1 MGEDDRSSHQPP
13 PETRLTL
20 VLKVIRDAET
30 WIYFTELQPAHRLT
44 FHLSWRLVLVFDC
57 SRGGIGWSGSATK
70 VVNLTAS
77 VASPCTSSNKQHI
90 LSSLQHTY
98 HHSLPFKC
106 TKKLTDLGLRC

>member
-44 FHLSWRLVLVFDC
+44 FHLS
-57 SRGGIGWSGSATK
+57 
-70 VVNLTAS
+70 
-77 VASPCTSSNKQHI
+77 
-90 LSSLQHTY
+90 
-98 HHSLPFKC
+98 
-106 TKKLTDLGLRC
+106 